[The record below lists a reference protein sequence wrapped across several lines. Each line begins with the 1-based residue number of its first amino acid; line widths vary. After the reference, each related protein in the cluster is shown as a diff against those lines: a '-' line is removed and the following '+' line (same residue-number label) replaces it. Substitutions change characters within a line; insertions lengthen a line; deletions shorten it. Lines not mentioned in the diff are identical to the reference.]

1 MALEVESLLVLK
13 NNRGVEGNRVRHMD
27 YGVQINKLMYTRLL
41 KGEDITLFSPSD
53 VPGLYDAFFADQ
65 DEFERLYTKY
75 EKDDSIRKQRVK
87 AVDLFSLMMQ
97 ERASTGRIYIQ
108 NVDHCNTHSPFDPVV
123 APVRQ
128 SNLCLEIALPTKP
141 LDDVNDENGEI
152 ALCTLSAF
160 NPVRLRAWT
169 SWKSWRCWLFVPSTP
184 CWTTRI
190 TQSRRQNAA
199 QWVVAL

>member
-1 MALEVESLLVLK
+1 QGGVRGGAATIFYPMWHLEVEGLLVLK

-41 KGEDITLFSPSD
+41 KGGDITLFSPSH

-65 DEFERLYTKY
+65 DEFERLYVKY
-75 EKDDSIRKQRVK
+75 EHDDSIRKQHVK
-87 AVDLFSLMMQ
+87 AVELFSLMMQ

-108 NVDHCNTHSPFDPVV
+108 NVDDCNTHSPFDPVV

-141 LDDVNDENGEI
+141 LND
-152 ALCTLSAF
+152 
-160 NPVRLRAWT
+160 
-169 SWKSWRCWLFVPSTP
+169 
-184 CWTTRI
+184 
-190 TQSRRQNAA
+190 
-199 QWVVAL
+199 